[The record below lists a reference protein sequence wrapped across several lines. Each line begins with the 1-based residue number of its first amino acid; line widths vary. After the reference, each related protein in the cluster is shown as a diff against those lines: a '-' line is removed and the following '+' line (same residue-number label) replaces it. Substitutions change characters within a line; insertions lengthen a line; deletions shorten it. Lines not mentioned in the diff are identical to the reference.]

1 MRIKKTVESLVTAMT
16 STDVAAIERELTK
29 LEARR
34 AQLAESLDAA
44 THIAIDASAT
54 RRELIIANRDP
65 ESLEEANAKVR
76 EAEEQRVALDDALR
90 ALDGKIAETTKRL
103 EEGKDKAERG
113 RVAQVLEQEADNVG
127 KASSALDGAAKQ
139 FALPVNGAHHQPRR
153 ASGFISS

>member
-65 ESLEEANAKVR
+65 ECSKRQMRKCVRPKSKGSL
-76 EAEEQRVALDDALR
+76 
-90 ALDGKIAETTKRL
+90 
-103 EEGKDKAERG
+103 
-113 RVAQVLEQEADNVG
+113 
-127 KASSALDGAAKQ
+127 
-139 FALPVNGAHHQPRR
+139 
-153 ASGFISS
+153 